1 MYNERGEMVVLLGQ
15 IFVSLL
21 IISACVAIV
30 TGMIYFLLRIY
41 LAAVEAMY
49 IMERERKRMEK

>member
-1 MYNERGEMVVLLGQ
+1 MVVLLGQ

-21 IISACVAIV
+21 IISACIAIV

-41 LAAVEAMY
+41 LAAMEAMY

>member
-1 MYNERGEMVVLLGQ
+1 MVVLLGQ

-21 IISACVAIV
+21 LLSACVAIV

-49 IMERERKRMEK
+49 IMEQQNKRR